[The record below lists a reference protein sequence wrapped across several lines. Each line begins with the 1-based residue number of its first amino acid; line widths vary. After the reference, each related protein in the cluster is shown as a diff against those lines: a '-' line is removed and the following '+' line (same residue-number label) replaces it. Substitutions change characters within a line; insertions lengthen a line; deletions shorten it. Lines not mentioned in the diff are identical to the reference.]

1 MNNEVFPKK
10 IQISDVLKKEINS
23 QVSETVAIS
32 EKQTNNRKRS
42 FTAYEMWNR
51 QRNSRS
57 ATAMIR
63 RWNLN

>member
-32 EKQTNNRKRS
+32 EKQANNRKRS

>member
-32 EKQTNNRKRS
+32 EKQAKNRKRS

>member
-1 MNNEVFPKK
+1 MSNEVVSKK
-10 IQISDVLKKEINS
+10 IQISDVLKKELNS
-23 QVSETVAIS
+23 QVSETVDIN
-32 EKQTNNRKRS
+32 EKQTRKNKRS

>member
-57 ATAMIR
+57 ATAMMR

>member
-1 MNNEVFPKK
+1 MNNQVFSKK
-10 IQISDVLKKEINS
+10 IQISDVLKKELNS
-23 QVSETVAIS
+23 LVSETVAIN
-32 EKQTNNRKRS
+32 EKQIEIRKRS

>member
-1 MNNEVFPKK
+1 MSNEVVSKK
-10 IQISDVLKKEINS
+10 IQISDVLKKELNS
-23 QVSETVAIS
+23 QVNETFAIK
-32 EKQTNNRKRS
+32 EKQTRKNKRS
-42 FTAYEMWNR
+42 FTVYEMWNR

>member
-1 MNNEVFPKK
+1 MSNEVVSKK
-10 IQISDVLKKEINS
+10 IQISDVIKKELNS
-23 QVSETVAIS
+23 QVSETVAIK
-32 EKQTNNRKRS
+32 EKQTRKNKRS
-42 FTAYEMWNR
+42 FTVYEMWNR

>member
-1 MNNEVFPKK
+1 MSNEVVSKK
-10 IQISDVLKKEINS
+10 IQISDVLKKELNS
-23 QVSETVAIS
+23 QVSETVAIK
-32 EKQTNNRKRS
+32 EKQTRKNKRS
-42 FTAYEMWNR
+42 FTVYEMWNR